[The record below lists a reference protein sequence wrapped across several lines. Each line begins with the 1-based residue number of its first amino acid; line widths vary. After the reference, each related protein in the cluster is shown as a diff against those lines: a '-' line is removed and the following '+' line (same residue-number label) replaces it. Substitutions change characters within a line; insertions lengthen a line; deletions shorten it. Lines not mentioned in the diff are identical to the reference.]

1 MGEVDE
7 LKQQVAAERE
17 AVQELDASLD
27 PLKTPYLKSK
37 LAFANGA
44 LDLAESELREQR
56 VHYVA
61 MFIKVATD
69 TRLQVQEDVDKYGGP
84 ASVKEV
90 PAKGRPARVR
100 AF

>member
-1 MGEVDE
+1 MGGVDE

-17 AVQELDASLD
+17 AVQELDTSLE
-27 PLKTPYLKSK
+27 PTEKIPPYLKSK

-69 TRLQVQEDVDKYGGP
+69 TPGLQDPEDVDKYGGP
-84 ASVKEV
+84 ASVREV
-90 PAKGRPARVR
+90 P
-100 AF
+100 